1 MAVILY
7 NKVSFTSKTA
17 AKVVY
22 FIYLCKFFFLYLHM
36 SKIFSIFAP
45 DFEKKVVKFL

>member
-1 MAVILY
+1 MAVILF

-36 SKIFSIFAP
+36 SKIFIIFEP

>member
-22 FIYLCKFFFLYLHM
+22 FIYLCKFFFICLHI